1 MNIGTLKLPEPKLR
15 LKQKEQEPGCHL
27 SEDSSNDSPLTISPT
42 FKFEGEEEEKED
54 KTKFLKTPL
63 KISPLNNLQARRQK
77 MINRSETKQDITMG
91 KSKIEFM
98 TEKKQGYKAY
108 GLPFEINPN
117 SYETLIEKADESSY
131 SLTQNN
137 GGEIDYDQLTS
148 NKKKPKQLRK
158 IEVKANSSY
167 NLDQSFGKDQEKPE
181 VADMGGIKG
190 LGSAGMRY

>member
-1 MNIGTLKLPEPKLR
+1 M
-15 LKQKEQEPGCHL
+15 
-27 SEDSSNDSPLTISPT
+27 
-42 FKFEGEEEEKED
+42 
-54 KTKFLKTPL
+54 
-63 KISPLNNLQARRQK
+63 
-77 MINRSETKQDITMG
+77 MIRSETKQDMTIG

-98 TEKKQGYKAY
+98 TEKKQGNKGH

-167 NLDQSFGKDQEKPE
+167 NLDQSFGKDQVQPK